1 MWSPHL
7 LKDNDLLENVQRR
20 FTKRLRGM
28 HYLSYNERLIKLNI
42 ERLEARRLRTDS
54 ITTYKIIFGLI
65 KCTNISKF
73 TDNAIETRGHRFKLI
88 KPNCNCDDSVR
99 KYCFS
104 CRAVNLWNNLPAETT
119 NFSSIFSF
127 KNSLNYS
134 HFDKLCIGN
143 SIY

>member
-1 MWSPHL
+1 VWSPHL
-7 LKDNDLLENVQRR
+7 LKDIDLLENVQRR

-28 HYLSYNERLIKLNI
+28 YNLSYNERLLKLNI
-42 ERLEARRLRTDS
+42 ERLEARRLRTDT

-65 KCTNISKF
+65 KCTNFFKF
-73 TDNAIETRGHRFKLI
+73 LDNAIETRGHMYKLL
-88 KPNCNCDDSVR
+88 KPNCKCDVR

-119 NFSSIFSF
+119 NFSSIVAF

-143 SIY
+143 SVL